1 MPILAHSPPASKGTA
16 PSPFATPTRGAPNGA
31 KKQSSPGALTK
42 QQLQEL
48 SLAARVVD
56 LEESVRNTST
66 LAENLRDGLLQIG
79 DIDNLSNSVH
89 FRTVQAIQTA
99 LETNESLLLLQTAA
113 DDTLP
118 ALQRK
123 VEALETALEEQ
134 KQANQ
139 RLQRRLELFMKLPRQ
154 QPQQQQ
160 LQQHQQQQPDPF
172 CSHLVVYAPANQQD
186 GIRQAV
192 ATAASCDLEAVRAVF
207 TLPTREKQPTES
219 EVIKP
224 TAAAAAAAAAATTG
238 DDDSRPAAAGTSG
251 GGAAAQGARGDKQRA
266 IPHVVIVSCKEVKL
280 AAIRGKSSLK
290 HKAPGFYLE
299 PRRNQQ
305 QQRLYKQMRA
315 VWTDLR
321 RKGSDTRW
329 VRDGNGVE
337 VGLERRVGKE
347 GPWQRVAMPTKQ
359 DAAERGP
366 PAQPAAAKPPQPA
379 AAAAAIPPPRGSKDG
394 KSQKQRQRSQ
404 STAAR
409 GRSSTRQQHQN
420 EAAASRGKGK
430 QREQQQQ
437 QAMQQ
442 AAAADG
448 AAVRKEAGS
457 RATTG
462 AAGKGKAIGNSNTCE
477 IEPASPT

>member
-1 MPILAHSPPASKGTA
+1 M
-16 PSPFATPTRGAPNGA
+16 
-31 KKQSSPGALTK
+31 
-42 QQLQEL
+42 
-48 SLAARVVD
+48 
-56 LEESVRNTST
+56 
-66 LAENLRDGLLQIG
+66 
-79 DIDNLSNSVH
+79 
-89 FRTVQAIQTA
+89 
-99 LETNESLLLLQTAA
+99 
-113 DDTLP
+113 
-118 ALQRK
+118 
-123 VEALETALEEQ
+123 
-134 KQANQ
+134 
-139 RLQRRLELFMKLPRQ
+139 
-154 QPQQQQ
+154 
-160 LQQHQQQQPDPF
+160 
-172 CSHLVVYAPANQQD
+172 
-186 GIRQAV
+186 
-192 ATAASCDLEAVRAVF
+192 
-207 TLPTREKQPTES
+207 
-219 EVIKP
+219 
-224 TAAAAAAAAAATTG
+224 
-238 DDDSRPAAAGTSG
+238 
-251 GGAAAQGARGDKQRA
+251 
-266 IPHVVIVSCKEVKL
+266 L

-379 AAAAAIPPPRGSKDG
+379 AAAAAAIPPPRGSKDG
-394 KSQKQRQRSQ
+394 KSQKQRQCSQ

-437 QAMQQ
+437 QLMVQQ
-442 AAAADG
+442 
-448 AAVRKEAGS
+448 
-457 RATTG
+457 
-462 AAGKGKAIGNSNTCE
+462 
-477 IEPASPT
+477 

>member
-1 MPILAHSPPASKGTA
+1 MHSNISIDSKHPLPTNKYDVTVCMLTKSFEHFPSSTLRPEHTTA
-16 PSPFATPTRGAPNGA
+16 P
-31 KKQSSPGALTK
+31 
-42 QQLQEL
+42 
-48 SLAARVVD
+48 
-56 LEESVRNTST
+56 NTT
-66 LAENLRDGLLQIG
+66 LAICRSMSMYVL
-79 DIDNLSNSVH
+79 
-89 FRTVQAIQTA
+89 TCCT
-99 LETNESLLLLQTAA
+99 
-113 DDTLP
+113 
-118 ALQRK
+118 
-123 VEALETALEEQ
+123 
-134 KQANQ
+134 
-139 RLQRRLELFMKLPRQ
+139 
-154 QPQQQQ
+154 
-160 LQQHQQQQPDPF
+160 
-172 CSHLVVYAPANQQD
+172 Y
-186 GIRQAV
+186 
-192 ATAASCDLEAVRAVF
+192 
-207 TLPTREKQPTES
+207 
-219 EVIKP
+219 
-224 TAAAAAAAAAATTG
+224 
-238 DDDSRPAAAGTSG
+238 RPAAAGTSG